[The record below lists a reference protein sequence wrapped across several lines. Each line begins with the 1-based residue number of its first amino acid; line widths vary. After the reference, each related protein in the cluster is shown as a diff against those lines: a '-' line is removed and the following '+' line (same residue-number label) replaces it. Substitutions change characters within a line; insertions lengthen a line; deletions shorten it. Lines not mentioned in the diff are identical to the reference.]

1 MKIQNN
7 LPITGKQTR
16 KVSSGRTDGVF
27 QSLFEAEVNDVRPVT
42 DEPAREERQEAEFAW
57 KTLQESVSLLD
68 RAMQHLESGDAPSQ
82 QLLDDIEQL
91 RSRLHQQ
98 LPPGA
103 DSKALSQAETLL
115 AVEAQRIRS
124 LQG

>member
-7 LPITGKQTR
+7 LPITAKQTR

-27 QSLFEAEVNDVRPVT
+27 HSLFEAEVNDVRPVA
-42 DEPAREERQEAEFAW
+42 DEPTREERQDTEFTW

-91 RSRLHQQ
+91 RNRLHQQ
-98 LPPGA
+98 LPPGT
-103 DSKALSQAETLL
+103 DSKVLSQAETLL